1 MPFGFYFVTRYYYN
15 LYILRELMVNQR
27 AGVLG
32 TGHSYP
38 EGILTN
44 ADLAKIVE
52 TSDDWI
58 TTRTGIKQRR
68 KAAPDEYT
76 SMFAVRAAQQAI
88 ERARLDPSDIDLL
101 LCATVT
107 PDQILPSTGCIIQ
120 AELGANNAAA
130 MDIVAA
136 CSGFLY
142 GLSLANSMIKTG
154 QVRHAVVVGAEIL
167 TQYVDYTDRQTCVLF
182 GDGAGA
188 AVLGPT
194 ENGRGILASKIRS
207 DGRYEEQ
214 LYSPGGGTRRKP
226 SAETL
231 AAGDH
236 FFKMKGN
243 ELFKVA
249 VRSMAE
255 ISREVLE
262 QAGAKSDDISLFIP
276 HQANQ
281 RITEAVADR
290 LNVDIS
296 KVYSNI
302 AVHGNTS
309 SASIPIALDECVET
323 GRIKDGDLVMM
334 ASFGG
339 GVTWGGVLVRWK
351 VSD

>member
-1 MPFGFYFVTRYYYN
+1 MS
-15 LYILRELMVNQR
+15 NQR
-27 AGVLG
+27 AGILG

-44 ADLAKIVE
+44 ADLAEIVE
-52 TSDDWI
+52 TSDEWI

-76 SMFAVRAAQQAI
+76 SLFAVRAARQAI
-88 ERARLDPSDIDLL
+88 ERARLDPADIDLL

-107 PDQILPSTGCIIQ
+107 PDQILPSTACIIQ

-142 GLSLANSMIKTG
+142 GLSLADSMIRTG
-154 QVRHAVVVGAEIL
+154 QARHVLVVGAEIL
-167 TQYVDYTDRQTCVLF
+167 TQYVDYTDRHTCVLF

-188 AVLGPT
+188 AVLGPV
-194 ENGRGILASKIRS
+194 EPNRGILATKIKS

-226 SAETL
+226 TAETL

-249 VRSMAE
+249 VRSMTE
-255 ISREVLE
+255 VSRAVLE
-262 QAGAKSDDISLFIP
+262 SSNLKAEDVDLFIP

-281 RITEAVADR
+281 RITEAVANKLD
-290 LNVDIS
+290 VDMA

-309 SASIPIALDECVET
+309 SASIPIALDECVEA
-323 GRIKDGDLVMM
+323 GRINEGDLILM

-339 GVTWGGVLVRWK
+339 GVTWGGVLMRW
-351 VSD
+351 

>member
-1 MPFGFYFVTRYYYN
+1 
-15 LYILRELMVNQR
+15 MVNQR
-27 AGVLG
+27 AGILG

-44 ADLAKIVE
+44 ADLMKIVD
-52 TSDDWI
+52 TSDEWI

-68 KAAPDEYT
+68 KAAPGEYT
-76 SMFAVRAAQQAI
+76 SMFAVRAARQAI

-142 GLSLANSMIKTG
+142 GVSLASSMIQTG
-154 QVRHAVVVGAEIL
+154 QIRHAVVVGAEIL

-188 AVLGPT
+188 AVLGPV
-194 ENGRGILASKIRS
+194 ESGRGILASKIKS

-214 LYSPGGGTRRKP
+214 LFSPGGGTRRKP
-226 SAETL
+226 TAETL

-236 FFKMKGN
+236 FFKMRGN

-262 QAGAKSDDISLFIP
+262 MAGNKSDEIDLFIP

-290 LNVDIS
+290 LNVDLA

-309 SASIPIALDECVET
+309 SASIPIALDECVEA
-323 GRIKDGDLVMM
+323 GRVRDGDLVLMT
-334 ASFGG
+334 SFGG
-339 GVTWGGVLVRWK
+339 GVTWGAVLMRW
-351 VSD
+351 

>member
-1 MPFGFYFVTRYYYN
+1 MGNVH
-15 LYILRELMVNQR
+15 
-27 AGVLG
+27 AGIVG

-44 ADLAKIVE
+44 ADLAKMVE

-58 TTRTGIKQRR
+58 TSRTGIKQRR
-68 KAAPDEYT
+68 KAAPGEYT
-76 SMFAVRAAQQAI
+76 SQFAVRAARQAI
-88 ERARLDPSDIDLL
+88 ERAGVDPLEIDLI

-120 AELGANNAAA
+120 AELGANKASA

-142 GLSLANSMIKTG
+142 GLTLADSMIRTG
-154 QVRHAVVVGAEIL
+154 QVRYALVIGAEIL
-167 TQYVDYTDRQTCVLF
+167 TQYVDYTDRGTCVLF

-188 AVLGPT
+188 AIVGPV
-194 ENGRGILASKIRS
+194 EEGQGILAARIRS
-207 DGRYEEQ
+207 DGRYLEQ
-214 LYSPGGGTRRKP
+214 LYSPGGGTRRPP

-231 AAGDH
+231 AAGEH

-249 VRSMAE
+249 VRSMSE
-255 ISREVLE
+255 ISNEVLAE
-262 QAGAKSDDISLFIP
+262 AGLRAEDVKLFIP

-281 RITEAVADR
+281 RITDAVANK
-290 LNVDIS
+290 LNVEEAR
-296 KVYSNI
+296 VYSNI
-302 AVHGNTS
+302 SMHGNTS
-309 SASIPIALDECVET
+309 SASIPIALDECVEA
-323 GRIKDGDLVMM
+323 GRISKGDLVLM

-339 GVTWGGVLVRWK
+339 GVTWGGVLIRW
-351 VSD
+351 

>member
-1 MPFGFYFVTRYYYN
+1 MAE
-15 LYILRELMVNQR
+15 IR
-27 AGVLG
+27 AGILG

-44 ADLAKIVE
+44 AELEKIVE

-68 KAAPDEYT
+68 KAAPGEYT
-76 SMFAVRAAQQAI
+76 SLFAVRAARQAI
-88 ERARLDPSDIDLL
+88 ERARLDPADIDLL
-101 LCATVT
+101 ICATVT

-120 AELGANNAAA
+120 AELGANKAAA
-130 MDIVAA
+130 MDVVAA

-142 GLSLANSMIKTG
+142 GVTLANAMIRTG
-154 QVRHAVVVGAEIL
+154 QSQYALVIGAEVL

-188 AVLGPT
+188 AVLGAV
-194 ENGRGILASKIRS
+194 EGDRGVLATRIRS

-214 LYSPGGGTRRKP
+214 LYSPGGGTRRRP
-226 SAETL
+226 TAETL

-249 VRSMAE
+249 VRSMAD

-262 QAGAKSDDISLFIP
+262 EAGLTANDVSLFIP

-281 RITEAVADR
+281 RITDAVANK
-290 LNVDIS
+290 LNVEDAR
-296 KVYSNI
+296 VYSNI
-302 AVHGNTS
+302 AMHGNTS
-309 SASIPIALDECVET
+309 SASIPIALDECVEA
-323 GRIKDGDLVMM
+323 GRINPGDLVLL

-339 GVTWGGVLVRWK
+339 GVTWGGVLMRW
-351 VSD
+351 

>member
-1 MPFGFYFVTRYYYN
+1 MA
-15 LYILRELMVNQR
+15 NQR
-27 AGVLG
+27 AGILG

-44 ADLAKIVE
+44 ADLAKMVE
-52 TSDDWI
+52 TSDEWI

-68 KAAPDEYT
+68 KAAPHEYT
-76 SMFAVRAAQQAI
+76 SQFAVRAVRQAI

-107 PDQILPSTGCIIQ
+107 PDQILPSTGCIVQ

-142 GLSLANSMIKTG
+142 GVSLADSMIRTG

-188 AVLGPT
+188 AVLGPV
-194 ENGRGILASKIRS
+194 EGNRGILAAKIKS

-214 LYSPGGGTRRKP
+214 LFSPGGGTRRKP
-226 SAETL
+226 TAETL

-236 FFKMKGN
+236 FFKMRGN

-255 ISREVLE
+255 ISRDVLE
-262 QAGAKSDDISLFIP
+262 QAGQKAEDVDLFIP

-290 LNVDIS
+290 LHVDMS

-309 SASIPIALDECVET
+309 SASIPIALDECVDA
-323 GRIKDGDLVMM
+323 GRVKEGDLVLM

-339 GVTWGGVLVRWK
+339 GATWGSVLMRW
-351 VSD
+351 

>member
-1 MPFGFYFVTRYYYN
+1 MAN
-15 LYILRELMVNQR
+15 KR
-27 AGVLG
+27 AGILG
-32 TGHSYP
+32 TGHAYP

-44 ADLAKIVE
+44 EDLAKIVE

-68 KAAPDEYT
+68 KAAPGEYT
-76 SMFAVRAAQQAI
+76 SLFAVRAARQAI

-120 AELGANNAAA
+120 AELGAHNAAA

-142 GLSLANSMIKTG
+142 GLSLADSMIRTE
-154 QVRHAVVVGAEIL
+154 QVRNVLVIGAEIL

-188 AVLGPT
+188 AVLGPV
-194 ENGRGILASKIRS
+194 EGNRGILGTKIKS

-214 LYSPGGGTRRKP
+214 LFSPGGGTRRRP
-226 SAETL
+226 SADTL

-236 FFKMKGN
+236 FFKMRGH

-255 ISREVLE
+255 ISRDVLDS
-262 QAGAKSDDISLFIP
+262 AGLKTEDIDLFIP

-290 LNVDIS
+290 LNVDS
-296 KVYSNI
+296 SRVYSNI
-302 AVHGNTS
+302 SVHGNTS
-309 SASIPIALDECVET
+309 SASIPIALDECVT
-323 GRIKDGDLVMM
+323 AGRISEGDIVMM
-334 ASFGG
+334 TSFG
-339 GVTWGGVLVRWK
+339 
-351 VSD
+351 

>member
-1 MPFGFYFVTRYYYN
+1 MGNV
-15 LYILRELMVNQR
+15 R
-27 AGVLG
+27 AGILG

-44 ADLAKIVE
+44 ADLEKMVD
-52 TSDDWI
+52 TSDEWI

-68 KAAPDEYT
+68 KASPGEYT
-76 SMFAVRAAQQAI
+76 SMFAVRAARQAI
-88 ERARLDPSDIDLL
+88 ERARLDPSNIDLL
-101 LCATVT
+101 LCATVS

-120 AELGANNAAA
+120 AELGTDNAAA

-142 GLSLANSMIKTG
+142 GLSLADAMIRTG
-154 QVRHAVVVGAEIL
+154 QSKYALVIGAEIL

-188 AVLGPT
+188 AVLGPVDS
-194 ENGRGILASKIRS
+194 GRGILAARIRS

-214 LYSPGGGTRRKP
+214 LFSPGGGTRKP
-226 SAETL
+226 PTPETL
-231 AAGDH
+231 ASGEH

-249 VRSMAE
+249 VRSMAD

-262 QAGAKSDDISLFIP
+262 EAGLTAADVDVFIP

-281 RITEAVADR
+281 RITDAVANKLDVESER
-290 LNVDIS
+290 
-296 KVYSNI
+296 VYSNI
-302 AVHGNTS
+302 AMHGNTS
-309 SASIPIALDECVET
+309 SASIPIALDECVES
-323 GRIKDGDLVMM
+323 GLVSEGKVVLL

-339 GVTWGGVLVRWK
+339 GVTWGGVLMRW
-351 VSD
+351 

>member
-1 MPFGFYFVTRYYYN
+1 
-15 LYILRELMVNQR
+15 MVNQR

-44 ADLAKIVE
+44 ADLAQLVE
-52 TSDDWI
+52 TSDEWI

-68 KAAPDEYT
+68 KAAADEYT
-76 SMFAVRAAQQAI
+76 SLFAVRAARQAI
-88 ERARLDPSDIDLL
+88 ERARLDPADIDLL

-107 PDQILPSTGCIIQ
+107 PDQILPSTGCIVQ

-130 MDIVAA
+130 MDVVAA

-142 GLSLANSMIKTG
+142 GVSLADSMIRTG

-167 TQYVDYTDRQTCVLF
+167 TQFVDYTDRQTCVLF

-188 AVLGPT
+188 AVLGPV
-194 ENGRGILASKIRS
+194 ESGRGILASKIKS

-214 LYSPGGGTRRKP
+214 LYSPGGGTRKRP
-226 SAETL
+226 TAETL

-262 QAGAKSDDISLFIP
+262 QAGVKSDEIDLFIP

-290 LNVDIS
+290 LNVDLS

-309 SASIPIALDECVET
+309 SASIPIALDECVEA
-323 GRIKDGDLVMM
+323 GRVKEGDLVLM

-339 GVTWGGVLVRWK
+339 GVTWGAVLMRW
-351 VSD
+351 

>member
-1 MPFGFYFVTRYYYN
+1 
-15 LYILRELMVNQR
+15 MVNQR
-27 AGVLG
+27 AGILG

-44 ADLAKIVE
+44 ADLTKIVE
-52 TSDDWI
+52 TSDEWI

-68 KAAPDEYT
+68 KAAPGEYT
-76 SMFAVRAAQQAI
+76 SMFAVRAARQAI

-130 MDIVAA
+130 MDVVAA

-142 GLSLANSMIKTG
+142 GVSLATSMIQTG

-188 AVLGPT
+188 AVLGPVDAS
-194 ENGRGILASKIRS
+194 RGILASKIKS

-214 LYSPGGGTRRKP
+214 LFSPGGGTRRKP
-226 SAETL
+226 TAETL

-236 FFKMKGN
+236 FFKMRGN

-249 VRSMAE
+249 VRSMTE
-255 ISREVLE
+255 ISRDVLE
-262 QAGAKSDDISLFIP
+262 MADKKSDEIDLFIP

-290 LNVDIS
+290 LNVDLS

-309 SASIPIALDECVET
+309 SASIPIALDECVEA
-323 GRIKDGDLVMM
+323 GRIKEGDLVLM

-339 GVTWGGVLVRWK
+339 GVTWGAVLMRW
-351 VSD
+351 

>member
-1 MPFGFYFVTRYYYN
+1 M
-15 LYILRELMVNQR
+15 LNQR
-27 AGVLG
+27 AGILG

-44 ADLAKIVE
+44 EELERIVE
-52 TSDDWI
+52 TSDEWI

-76 SMFAVRAAQQAI
+76 SMFAVRAARQAI
-88 ERARLDPSDIDLL
+88 ERARLDPADIDLL

-107 PDQILPSTGCIIQ
+107 PDQILPSTGCIVQ
-120 AELGANNAAA
+120 AALGTNNAAA

-142 GLSLANSMIKTG
+142 GVSLADSMIRTG

-188 AVLGPT
+188 AVLGPV
-194 ENGRGILASKIRS
+194 ENGRGILASKIKS

-214 LYSPGGGTRRKP
+214 LFSPGGGTRKKP
-226 SAETL
+226 TAETL

-236 FFKMKGN
+236 YFKMRGN

-262 QAGAKSDDISLFIP
+262 QAGAKSEDISLFIP

-290 LNVDIS
+290 LNVDMA

-309 SASIPIALDECVET
+309 SASIPIALDECVSA
-323 GRIKDGDLVMM
+323 GRIKPGDLVLM

-339 GVTWGGVLVRWK
+339 GATWGAVLMRW
-351 VSD
+351 

>member
-1 MPFGFYFVTRYYYN
+1 
-15 LYILRELMVNQR
+15 MVNQR
-27 AGVLG
+27 AGILG

-44 ADLAKIVE
+44 ADLAKIVD
-52 TSDDWI
+52 TSDEWI

-68 KAAPDEYT
+68 KAAPSEYT
-76 SMFAVRAAQQAI
+76 SLFAVRAARQAI

-130 MDIVAA
+130 MDVVAA

-142 GLSLANSMIKTG
+142 GVSLANSMIKTG
-154 QVRHAVVVGAEIL
+154 QARYAVVVGAEIL
-167 TQYVDYTDRQTCVLF
+167 TQYVDYKDRQTCVLF

-188 AVLGPT
+188 AVLGPADS
-194 ENGRGILASKIRS
+194 NRGILASKIKS

-214 LYSPGGGTRRKP
+214 LFSPGGGTRRKP
-226 SAETL
+226 TAETL

-236 FFKMKGN
+236 FFKMRGN

-262 QAGAKSDDISLFIP
+262 MAGKSSDEIDLFIP

-290 LNVDIS
+290 LNVDMA

-309 SASIPIALDECVET
+309 SASIPIALDECVEA
-323 GRIKDGDLVMM
+323 GRIKEGDLVLMT
-334 ASFGG
+334 SFGG
-339 GVTWGGVLVRWK
+339 GVTWGAVLMQW
-351 VSD
+351 